1 MYILKLINC
10 RANFVVVELSEFE
23 SKHFH
28 FLNDENVLA
37 RGLTTSISKEKK
49 EFSIKKGDKYVF
61 VVLFAA
67 SYSSSTFHRYIGSSK
82 MRTYVLFSNT

>member
-28 FLNDENVLA
+28 FLNDEKVLA

-67 SYSSSTFHRYIGSSK
+67 SSTFHRYIGSSK